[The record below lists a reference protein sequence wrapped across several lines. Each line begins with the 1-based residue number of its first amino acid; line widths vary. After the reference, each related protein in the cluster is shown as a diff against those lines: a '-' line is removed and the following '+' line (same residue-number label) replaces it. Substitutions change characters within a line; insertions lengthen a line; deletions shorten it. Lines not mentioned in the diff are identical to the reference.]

1 MPGYSRN
8 VGFTDFF
15 SVPII
20 KSHGTGGGG
29 GGENSNKMN
38 GEKVSNIL
46 RASLKNLPLHTGGKF
61 LLLLHILGVVIFAL
75 SLVLHLTS

>member
-20 KSHGTGGGG
+20 KSHGTRGGGG
-29 GGENSNKMN
+29 KNSNKMN

-46 RASLKNLPLHTGGKF
+46 RASLKNLTFHTGGKF
-61 LLLLHILGVVIFAL
+61 LLLLHMLGVVIFAL
-75 SLVLHLTS
+75 SLVLLLTC